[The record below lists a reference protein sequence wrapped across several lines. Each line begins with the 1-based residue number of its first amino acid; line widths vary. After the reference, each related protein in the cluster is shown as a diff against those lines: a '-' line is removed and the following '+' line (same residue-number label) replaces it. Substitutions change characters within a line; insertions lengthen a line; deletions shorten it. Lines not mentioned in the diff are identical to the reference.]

1 MSTPF
6 TETERDILLKEYESV
21 KDKIRS
27 LQGKSGDG
35 PQKAQAEIEKLIK
48 HKQQIWD
55 EYREKLPRIPVSRCP
70 FTGQIVFYSFD
81 PYGIDGLWWNY
92 EGSDRPTFE
101 DLPSTFCAMTGA
113 LKLGPEIEKTSF
125 LVKPGPEVP
134 YVIPH
139 LLENDT
145 VKAVLYSL
153 PVGNHIGF
161 AIVYFTEFPITGVKW
176 PNHWGLSYYSS
187 GKSGADFRW
196 YETYDGEDTLDFEL
210 EPWIRNGKLQWI
222 FCGDGAMV
230 LHSSITN
237 CPYLNLPGTRE
248 ILRIQSGR
256 WWV

>member
-6 TETERDILLKEYESV
+6 TKSERELLLEEYEQV
-21 KDKIRS
+21 KIKIRS
-27 LQGKSGDG
+27 LQSSPGDDTT
-35 PQKAQAEIEKLIK
+35 QVQASLQRLNTRKKEL
-48 HKQQIWD
+48 WD
-55 EYREKLPRIPVSRCP
+55 EYRERLPRVPLARCP
-70 FTGQIVFYSFD
+70 FTGQMVLHSFD

-92 EGSDRPTFE
+92 EGADRPTFE

-113 LKLGPEIEKTSF
+113 LKLSREIELTSF
-125 LVKPGPEVP
+125 LVKPGPGVP
-134 YVIPH
+134 YVIPR
-139 LLENDT
+139 LLEQET

-153 PVGNHIGF
+153 PVGNHTGY

-187 GKSGADFRW
+187 GRSGPDFRW
-196 YETYDGEDTLDFEL
+196 YETYDDEDTLDFEL

-237 CPYLNLPGTRE
+237 CPYLNLAGTRE